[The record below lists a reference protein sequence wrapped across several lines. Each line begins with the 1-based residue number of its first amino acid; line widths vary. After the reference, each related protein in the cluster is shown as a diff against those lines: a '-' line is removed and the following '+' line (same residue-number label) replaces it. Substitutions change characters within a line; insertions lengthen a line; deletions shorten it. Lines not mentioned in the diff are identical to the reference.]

1 VKELTKD
8 LYGMRDTNRPDLFPM
23 LTLAI
28 TLQMAPMKRSNQMM
42 GLLIKEYGSSI
53 TFDEKTVRY
62 WPSPQTIARASV
74 RELEK
79 KCKLGYRARHL
90 KSIAQS
96 LCKGFPTYIELS
108 RMPSTEAKT
117 KLMQLSGI
125 GEYSVDIVSP
135 HPGFPLD
142 VWSAKIFSLILFNEE
157 PEKPREAI
165 PMLKEKAEE
174 RWGEWRGYLF
184 TYVLND
190 LEKLSRRLK
199 VDLTNL

>member
-1 VKELTKD
+1 
-8 LYGMRDTNRPDLFPM
+8 LY
-23 LTLAI
+23 
-28 TLQMAPMKRSNQMM
+28 
-42 GLLIKEYGSSI
+42 
-53 TFDEKTVRY
+53 
-62 WPSPQTIARASV
+62 
-74 RELEK
+74 
-79 KCKLGYRARHL
+79 
-90 KSIAQS
+90 
-96 LCKGFPTYIELS
+96 KGFPTYIELS
-108 RMPSTEAKT
+108 KMPSTEAKT